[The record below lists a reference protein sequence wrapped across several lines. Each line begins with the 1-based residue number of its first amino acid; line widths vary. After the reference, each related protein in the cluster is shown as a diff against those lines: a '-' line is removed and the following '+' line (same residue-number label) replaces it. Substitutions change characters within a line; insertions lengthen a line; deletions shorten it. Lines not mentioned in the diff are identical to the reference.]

1 MGTQIATGAIHH
13 IRLTVTD
20 VEQAQRFYTELLG
33 FQLVME
39 LPTGVVL
46 SNGTTLLGLRA
57 LPAQSPVGDQDRFD
71 EDRVGLD
78 HLSFSVSS
86 KADLEQAL
94 RLFDEQNIPH
104 GEITDLP
111 AFGIYIL
118 VFRDPDNFQLELTA
132 AYG

>member
-1 MGTQIATGAIHH
+1 MEIQIATGAIHH

-20 VEQAQRFYTELLG
+20 VERAQRFYTGLLG
-33 FQLVME
+33 FQLAME
-39 LPTGVVL
+39 LPTGVIL

-57 LPAQSPVGDQDRFD
+57 IPTQNPAKSQDRFD

-78 HLSFSVSS
+78 HLSFSVNG

-94 RLFDEQNIPH
+94 RLFDEQGIPH

-111 AFGIYIL
+111 PFGIYIL

-132 AYG
+132 TYG